1 MLLTRRSIMLTRSL
15 SWFMTAVLMGML
27 ALSSAAVA
35 ADNKDDVTYRP
46 DVTFTLRTD
55 ISDGRLVFI
64 GEKGKIK
71 GQVNPDLKVPANAVV
86 QINLV
91 NGDGAIHDIAVPDF
105 GAKSDQ
111 VTGKGAA
118 TAIVFRTGKHGEH
131 DYICTLPGHVAAG
144 MIGKMIVGEGEQ
156 ASAPKIGRAHV

>member
-1 MLLTRRSIMLTRSL
+1 MLTRQL

-27 ALSSAAVA
+27 ALSSSAVA
-35 ADNKDDVTYRP
+35 AEQDDVTYRP

-55 ISDGRLVFI
+55 ISEGRLVFI

-71 GQVNPDLKVPANAVV
+71 DQVNPDLKVPENSVV

-105 GAKSDQ
+105 
-111 VTGKGAA
+111 V
-118 TAIVFRTGKHGEH
+118 
-131 DYICTLPGHVAAG
+131 
-144 MIGKMIVGEGEQ
+144 
-156 ASAPKIGRAHV
+156 